1 MRWRDVEG
9 AEGRGGQLVLGREV
23 MPGYQVG
30 AVASHRVFHMHPLRW
45 KREAGESEKLE
56 DALL

>member
-1 MRWRDVEG
+1 
-9 AEGRGGQLVLGREV
+9 